1 MKNKENKINTKAEGA
16 FAIIAALIVLFSAMW
31 DPMVSVAVSIIALM
45 GFGIFKLI
53 QKNG

>member
-1 MKNKENKINTKAEGA
+1 MNTRTEGA

-31 DPMVSVAVSIIALM
+31 DPLVSVAVSIIALL

-53 QKNG
+53 QKSG